1 MKVTTITK
9 RLAAL
14 VAAKKVQKNSSAYR
28 LIIEACETGR
38 ALVRPCWTSGRGRY
52 CSNLDYTA
60 DVCRLLDA
68 LRVQYVRGN
77 DAPRGGLPGNFIRIK
92 HLEA

>member
-14 VAAKKVQKNSSAYR
+14 VDAKKVQKNSSAYR

-60 DVCRLLDA
+60 DVCRILDA

-77 DAPRGGLPGNFIRIK
+77 DAPRGGLPGNFIQIK

>member
-60 DVCRLLDA
+60 AVCRLLDA
-68 LRVQYVRGN
+68 LRVQYVQGN
-77 DAPRGGLPGNFIRIK
+77 DAPRGGLHGNFIQIK
-92 HLEA
+92 HLES

>member
-38 ALVRPCWTSGRGRY
+38 ARVRPCWTSGRGRF
-52 CSNLDYTA
+52 CSNMDYTA
-60 DVCRLLDA
+60 DTCHLFDL
-68 LRVQYVRGN
+68 LRVQYERGN
-77 DAPRGGLPGNFIRIK
+77 DAPCGGSKSRTRAKSINN
-92 HLEA
+92 

>member
-1 MKVTTITK
+1 MKASTITK

-14 VAAKKVQKNSSAYR
+14 VAAKKVQKNCSAYR
-28 LIIEACETGR
+28 LILQACETGR
-38 ALVRPCWTSGRGRY
+38 AVIRPCWTSGAGRF

-60 DVCRLLDA
+60 TVCRLLDA

-77 DAPRGGLPGNFIRIK
+77 DAPRGGLPGNFIQIK